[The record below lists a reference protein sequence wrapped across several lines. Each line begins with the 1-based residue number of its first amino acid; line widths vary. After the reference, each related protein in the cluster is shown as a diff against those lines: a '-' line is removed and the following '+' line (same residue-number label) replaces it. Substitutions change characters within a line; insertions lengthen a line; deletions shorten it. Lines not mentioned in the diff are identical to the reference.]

1 MTGYLIDS
9 SAMWRMLRGGPV
21 SDTWR
26 DVIADGAL
34 RSCYPQRTEFFR
46 SARNLEEY
54 DEFTTLFDQT
64 TRDAAVP
71 KSAGSWIRT
80 IQRRAAQGGC
90 VNSLSAVDLMI
101 CATAVNHNLTIV
113 HDDKDFVTA
122 TRFATELREVN
133 VHDGPLELGI

>member
-21 SDTWR
+21 SDKWR

-34 RSCYPQRTEFFR
+34 RSCYPQRAEFCQ

-54 DEFTTLFDQT
+54 DEFTEMFDDT
-64 TRDAAVP
+64 TRDVTVP

-80 IQRRAAQGGC
+80 LQHRAAEGGC
-90 VNSLSAVDLMI
+90 VKSLSAVDLMI
-101 CATAVNHNLTIV
+101 CATAAHHNLIIV
-113 HDDKDFVTA
+113 HDDNDFVTA
-122 TRFATELREVN
+122 KRFAAELREAN
-133 VHDGPLELGI
+133 VHHGPLKLGT